1 MNPISTAL
9 LGFGDSMRYL
19 HAPFLLAHG
28 GFALTDVLERST
40 NRAASVFPGIRTHR
54 TLDALLADSG
64 VELVVVGTPNDTHV
78 PYVRQALEAGKHV
91 VVEKPF
97 APTAAEAEE
106 LIALAK
112 SKNRVLTVYQNR
124 RWDSDFQTVR
134 RVLDSG
140 ELGDLLHYEAHFD
153 RYKPVLNPKRWK
165 ETPAP
170 GSGILYDLGSH
181 ILDQAL
187 VLFGMPETIYAEVGT
202 QRAGSDIDDSFYLR
216 LGYDKLTVVLRA
228 SLLVREL
235 GPRYVLHGTR
245 GTFRKPG
252 IDIQEDQLKAGM
264 TPLAPGFGR
273 EPDAL
278 RGELVAEVGGQT
290 FRGIVESVPG
300 NWLPFYESVY
310 AAIREG
316 GSIAVKPE
324 EVLGQLRLIELAF
337 ESARTGQKL
346 PVPS

>member
-1 MNPISTAL
+1 MNPIQTAL
-9 LGFGDSMRYL
+9 VGFGDSARYL

-28 GFALTDVLERST
+28 GFAISDVLERSK
-40 NRAASVFPGIRTHR
+40 NRAAAQYPDSRTHR
-54 TLDALLADSG
+54 TLDALLAEPG
-64 VELVVVGTPNDTHV
+64 VELVVISTPNDTHV
-78 PYVRQALEAGKHV
+78 PYVRQALEAGRHV

-97 APTAAEAEE
+97 APTAAEARQLTE
-106 LIALAK
+106 LAK
-112 SKNRVLTVYQNR
+112 QQNRVLTVYQNR

-134 RVLDSG
+134 RVLNSG
-140 ELGDLLHYEAHFD
+140 ELGELKHYEAHFD
-153 RYKPVLNPKRWK
+153 RYKPVLNPKKWK
-165 ETPAP
+165 ETPSP

-187 VLFGMPETIYAEVGT
+187 VLFGTPETIYAEIGT
-202 QRAGSDIDDSFYLR
+202 QRAGSDIDDSFHLR
-216 LGYDKLTVVLRA
+216 LGYGPLTVVLRA
-228 SLLVREL
+228 SLLVREP

-264 TPLAPGFGR
+264 TPLNPAFGR

-290 FRGIVESVPG
+290 LRGTIESVPG

-310 AAIREG
+310 AAIRES
-316 GSIAVKPE
+316 GSVAVQPE
-324 EVLGQLRLIELAF
+324 EVLTQLRLIELAF
-337 ESARTGQKL
+337 ESAREGRKL
-346 PVPS
+346 TV